1 MTGETS
7 LAATLRTWRERLTAE
22 QVGLFTGPARR
33 AVGLRREE
41 LAQLAGVSV
50 DYVVRLE
57 QGRAT
62 APSCEVVGSL
72 SRVLRLSA
80 VERDHFYTL
89 AGLSSPGDRRISDQ
103 ITPGVQRLI
112 TRLGDVAVAVFAAD
126 WRMIQWSAGFAAL
139 LGDPR
144 KVAPEDRNFVLHR
157 FPDPGSRARVAEWPV
172 RLSSLHESDRAIV
185 SDVRR
190 ACARYPDD
198 PRIAELFRRVMRNER
213 FAALWREGAVG
224 AHLSDHKFIEHPV
237 VGDIEV
243 DCDMLHT
250 EEHDLKVVAFTTA
263 PGSEAARKV
272 AELLRVASS
281 AGDQERLDLAQRG

>member
-7 LAATLRTWRERLTAE
+7 LAATLRTWRERLSAE
-22 QVGLFTGPARR
+22 QAGLVAGPARR

-62 APSCEVVGSL
+62 APSGEVVGSL

-80 VERDHFYTL
+80 TERDHFYNL

-103 ITPGVQRLI
+103 ITPGVQRLL

-139 LGDPR
+139 LGDPA
-144 KVAPEDRNFVLHR
+144 KIAPEDRNFVLHR
-157 FPDPGSRARVAEWPV
+157 FPDPGSRARVTLWPV
-172 RLSSLHESDRAIV
+172 RLDSQLESDRAIV
-185 SDVRR
+185 ADVRR
-190 ACARYPDD
+190 ASARYPDD
-198 PRIAELFRRVMRNER
+198 PRIAELVRRVMRNER
-213 FAALWREGAVG
+213 FVELWRDGAVG
-224 AHLSDHKFIEHPV
+224 VHLADHKFVEHPV

-243 DCDMLHT
+243 DCDVLLT
-250 EEHDLKVVAFTTA
+250 GEHDLKVVALTTA
-263 PGSEAARKV
+263 PGSEAARKL
-272 AELLRVASS
+272 AELLR
-281 AGDQERLDLAQRG
+281 

>member
-1 MTGETS
+1 MTGDTS
-7 LAATLRTWRERLTAE
+7 LAATLRTWRERLSAE
-22 QVGLFTGPARR
+22 QLGLVTGPARR

-62 APSCEVVGSL
+62 APSGEVVGSL
-72 SRVLRLSA
+72 SRVLRLSPT
-80 VERDHFYTL
+80 ERDHFYNL

-103 ITPGVQRLI
+103 ITPGVQRLL

-126 WRMIQWSAGFAAL
+126 WRMIQWSPGFAAL
-139 LGDPR
+139 LGDPA

-172 RLSSLHESDRAIV
+172 RLDRQLESDRAIV

-190 ACARYPDD
+190 ASARYPDD
-198 PRIAELFRRVMRNER
+198 PRIAELVRRVMRNER
-213 FAALWREGAVG
+213 FVQLWRDGAVG
-224 AHLSDHKFIEHPV
+224 THLSDHKFVEHPV

-243 DCDMLHT
+243 DCDVLLSG
-250 EEHDLKVVAFTTA
+250 EHDLKVVALTTA

-272 AELLRVASS
+272 AELLR
-281 AGDQERLDLAQRG
+281 